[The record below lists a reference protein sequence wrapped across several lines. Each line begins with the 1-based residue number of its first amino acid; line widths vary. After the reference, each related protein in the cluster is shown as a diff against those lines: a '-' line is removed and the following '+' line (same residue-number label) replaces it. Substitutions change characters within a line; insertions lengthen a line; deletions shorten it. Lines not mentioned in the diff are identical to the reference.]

1 MAVRLPGVLAALCIA
16 AAVTAPL
23 AGAASPRASATAFG
37 VQITVPGGEG
47 STAAFSSAPPNGSG
61 YAGSFSYPA
70 GGNDALV
77 AGPAAT
83 NVRTGPGSGARAF
96 AEATVQNVRLFGGE
110 IEIGRVALEAS
121 ASGSGS
127 GAEGSLSASTVEGLV
142 VLGEP
147 VAAAPNTKVALGDWG
162 YAVVL
167 EQAVLFEDGESEGYR
182 GFVTGVHVYLTAEH
196 AGLPAGSELL
206 IGYAE
211 AAARGSSPPAP
222 PPSEEPS
229 GGSNAGGSGGGGSG
243 GGNSGGGGSSG
254 GSQGGSN
261 QLPSEPTTPAPGAVE
276 PGPPPIVL
284 DPPANVQ
291 PQITGQGYV
300 FPVYGPASFTDDFNA
315 ARAITG
321 WHHGN
326 DIFAS
331 LGAPVLAVA
340 DGTLFSVG
348 WNGVG
353 GHRLWLRDRQ
363 GNEYYYAHL
372 SAYSPAAFNG
382 SQVRAGDVI
391 GFVGDSGDAAGTPYH
406 LHFEIHPRALL
417 GLGYDGVVNPY
428 RYLLAWYG
436 RQDLTGAQ
444 GGSTGAS
451 ALEPAA
457 VVVQAEDIAA
467 VSGLEPGGLLRA
479 YALPLLIG
487 GAASLVAPER
497 PPLVGAEPGFAG
509 L

>member
-1 MAVRLPGVLAALCIA
+1 MPVRLTGLLAALCVA
-16 AAVTAPL
+16 AAT
-23 AGAASPRASATAFG
+23 AASQSAAATQPASATAFG
-37 VQITVPGGEG
+37 VQISVPGEDATT
-47 STAAFSSAPPNGSG
+47 SAYASAPPNGSG
-61 YAGSFSYPA
+61 YAASVEYP
-70 GGNDALV
+70 GGGAALV
-77 AGPAAT
+77 TGPAAT
-83 NVRTGPGSGARAF
+83 NVRTGPGSGNRAA
-96 AEATVQNVRLFGGE
+96 AEATVRDVRLFGGE
-110 IEIGRVALEAS
+110 IEIALVALDAS
-121 ASGSGS
+121 AVGSGTS
-127 GAEGSLSASTVEGLV
+127 VEGSLSGSRVEGLV

-147 VAAAPNTKVALGDWG
+147 VVAGPNTRVAFGDWG

-167 EQAVLFEDGESEGYR
+167 EQAVLWEDSESKGYR
-182 GFVTGVHVYLTAEH
+182 GFVTGLHVYLTAAH

-211 AAARGSSPPAP
+211 AAARAPASPPAP
-222 PPSEEPS
+222 PQEQEPS
-229 GGSNAGGSGGGGSG
+229 GGSGGGSSTGGGSG
-243 GGNSGGGGSSG
+243 GGSGGSSNGSQSG
-254 GSQGGSN
+254 GSPGPS
-261 QLPSEPTTPAPGAVE
+261 QLPQEPTPPPPGSD

-291 PQITGQGYV
+291 PQITGQGFV

-326 DIFAS
+326 DIFAP

-348 WNGVG
+348 WNDVG

-372 SAYSPAAFNG
+372 SAYSPLAFNG

-436 RQDLTGAQ
+436 RQDLSGAQ
-444 GGSTGAS
+444 TVAPESG
-451 ALEPAA
+451 LQPPA
-457 VVVQAEDIAA
+457 VIIQAEDIAA
-467 VSGLEPGGLLRA
+467 VSGLEPEGLVRA

-487 GAASLVAPER
+487 SAATLVAPER
-497 PPLVGAEPGFAG
+497 PMLVGAEPGFD
-509 L
+509 

>member
-1 MAVRLPGVLAALCIA
+1 
-16 AAVTAPL
+16 
-23 AGAASPRASATAFG
+23 
-37 VQITVPGGEG
+37 
-47 STAAFSSAPPNGSG
+47 
-61 YAGSFSYPA
+61 
-70 GGNDALV
+70 
-77 AGPAAT
+77 
-83 NVRTGPGSGARAF
+83 
-96 AEATVQNVRLFGGE
+96 
-110 IEIGRVALEAS
+110 
-121 ASGSGS
+121 
-127 GAEGSLSASTVEGLV
+127 
-142 VLGEP
+142 
-147 VAAAPNTKVALGDWG
+147 VALGDWG

-167 EQAVLFEDGESEGYR
+167 EQAVLWEDGESTGYR
-182 GFVTGVHVYLTAEH
+182 GFVTGLHVYLTAEH
-196 AGLPAGSELL
+196 GGLPAGSELL

-211 AAARGSSPPAP
+211 AAARAPAPPPAP
-222 PPSEEPS
+222 PQEQEP
-229 GGSNAGGSGGGGSG
+229 AGGSGGGSSSG
-243 GGNSGGGGSSG
+243 GGQSGGAGG
-254 GSQGGSN
+254 GSQGGGSQGPA
-261 QLPSEPTTPAPGAVE
+261 QLPSEPTTSPPGAD

-315 ARAITG
+315 ARANTG

-326 DIFAS
+326 DIFAP

-348 WNGVG
+348 WNNVG

-372 SAYSPAAFNG
+372 SAYSPLAFNG
-382 SQVRAGDVI
+382 ARVRAGDVI

-436 RQDLTGAQ
+436 RQDLSEAQ
-444 GGSTGAS
+444 TVAGETV
-451 ALEPAA
+451 LQPPA
-457 VVVQAEDIAA
+457 VIIQAEDIAA
-467 VSGLEPGGLLRA
+467 VSGLEPEGLVRA
-479 YALPLLIG
+479 YELPLLIG
-487 GAASLVAPER
+487 SAAALVAPER
-497 PPLVGAEPGFAG
+497 PTLVGAEPGFAG